1 MIASIEGIVAASYA
15 DHVVVAVNGIGYKV
29 FMPGTSIDRIDGDH
43 IFLHTIMI
51 VREDAITLYGFLS
64 LAERELFEKVTSV
77 TGIGPKL
84 GLAILSTLG
93 PEHLRNAVV
102 SDQPDV
108 LVRVPGIGKKMAQK
122 IILELKDK
130 MKAGLSDIPAGS
142 FTDINRDVLDTLVAL
157 GYSVVEAQAA
167 IQSLPTDSPEDV
179 EERVR
184 LSLRYFVS

>member
-1 MIASIEGIVAASYA
+1 MIASIEGTVAATYA
-15 DHVVVAVNGIGYKV
+15 DHVVVVVSGIGYKV
-29 FMPGTSIDRIDGDH
+29 FMPGTSIDRIEGDH
-43 IFLHTIMI
+43 VHLQTLMI
-51 VREDAITLYGFLS
+51 VREDSISLYGFLS

-130 MKAGLSDIPAGS
+130 LKAGLEDLPVGS
-142 FTDINRDVLDTLVAL
+142 FSDVNRDVMDTLVAL

-167 IQSLPTDSPEDV
+167 IQTLPSDAPDDV

-184 LSLRYFVS
+184 LTLRYFVS